1 MPCLRQRDDG
11 PAVPAMSLTLSPA
24 LVRMRSTA
32 AQALGFLARLCR
44 PVSRRLAM
52 FVYETWARA
61 QIRGHVAPGVQ
72 FFGVVTV
79 EGSGDIAIGP
89 GTRLGRRVYL
99 ETREGG
105 RIRIGANCVI
115 NDGATLVAYS
125 DITLED
131 FAMMGEYV
139 TIRDANHGTRRG
151 ECIRLQPHTA
161 AAVTIGTD
169 AWIGRGACVLKGV
182 TVGAGAVI
190 GANSVVTR
198 DVETN
203 VIAAGA
209 PARPIGERS
218 E

>member
-1 MPCLRQRDDG
+1 
-11 PAVPAMSLTLSPA
+11 MSLKLPPA
-24 LVRMRSTA
+24 LVQSRSA
-32 AQALGFLARLCR
+32 LAQALGLLARLCR
-44 PVSRRLAM
+44 PASRRLAM
-52 FVYETWARA
+52 FVYEAWARG
-61 QIRGHVAPGVQ
+61 QIRGRIAPGVQ
-72 FFGVVTV
+72 FFGMVTV
-79 EGSGDIAIGP
+79 EGSGDIVIGP

-105 RIRIGANCVI
+105 QIRIGANCVI

-125 DITLED
+125 SITLED
-131 FAMMGEYV
+131 FVMMGEYA

-161 AAVTIGTD
+161 GAVTIGTD

-182 TVGAGAVI
+182 TVGAGAVV

-198 DVETN
+198 DVEAN
-203 VIAAGA
+203 VIVAGA